1 MDKMD
6 AGRVMR
12 AIQMLGLIV
21 LLILTLILILM
32 MFMMRLSERCL
43 SNRGVEK
50 ENLEKLKE
58 GVEGLDEVMGG
69 LAQFLESELVG
80 DEAFRLEP
88 FDKDEGGL
96 WFSFQ
101 VKDWPWIAVA
111 VGSAVSKEVL
121 SKEEDP
127 ELSSGANIQHQLQF

>member
-1 MDKMD
+1 
-6 AGRVMR
+6 
-12 AIQMLGLIV
+12 
-21 LLILTLILILM
+21 M

-69 LAQFLESELVG
+69 LAQFLESELVR

>member
-69 LAQFLESELVG
+69 LAQFLESELVR

-88 FDKDEGGL
+88 FDKDEGGC
-96 WFSFQ
+96 
-101 VKDWPWIAVA
+101 
-111 VGSAVSKEVL
+111 GSAFK
-121 SKEEDP
+121 
-127 ELSSGANIQHQLQF
+127 

>member
-1 MDKMD
+1 M
-6 AGRVMR
+6 
-12 AIQMLGLIV
+12 
-21 LLILTLILILM
+21 
-32 MFMMRLSERCL
+32 
-43 SNRGVEK
+43 EK